1 MRNAQLES
9 SDPACQRKIILTT
22 KESLHLCTPNSSLIT
37 IAEYQS
43 REIDNT
49 FPIGPYLDLAIFLSG
64 IIELHTL
71 ADLVPSANLEIVRPT
86 GNGCAICGVALRKR
100 FDVANLL
107 VGRITRGLI
116 RLENQFKSS

>member
-9 SDPACQRKIILTT
+9 SDPACQRLTT

-49 FPIGPYLDLAIFLSG
+49 LPIGPYLDLAIFLSG
-64 IIELHTL
+64 IIKLHTL